1 MANRSKHS
9 FADFR
14 NKVKAFLHTKP
25 MRATG
30 KFLSVV
36 LKCVMTVLL
45 IGVITCC
52 IIGCVLT
59 VYVFNTFANSQEVPD
74 ITRIMENGTSIVYT
88 QNSDGEWVESQR
100 LEGINRIWEDLP
112 EIPEHLQKAV
122 VAIED
127 ERFYSHEGVDWKRT
141 LAAVVNKVLNRSDA
155 FGGST
160 ITQQLIKVVSDD
172 SDVTIERK
180 IREIFRAL
188 EMERD
193 YYTKDEIL
201 EAYLNILPLSDGV
214 VGVGAAANYYFG
226 KDVQDLS
233 LAECAVIAGITNSP
247 SYYDP
252 YDHPAHAKE
261 RQEIILD
268 KMHELGFITDDEY
281 IQAYGEELHYKSSAR
296 YVETQDYYVDQLIE
310 DVIADLQ
317 ETYGYNYNYA
327 EQLVYFGGLRIYSYE
342 NTDVQNMIESVFRD
356 ASNFPDIEG
365 EEEDPNAAIF
375 IMDYEGRTVATVGG
389 RGQKEGNRSLNRSTQ
404 SRRQPGSAIKPLAT
418 YAPAIDLDIVN
429 YSTLVRDAP
438 IELPDGSLWPSN
450 FAQSVGDRGYVTVQ
464 YALEDSFNTVPVR
477 ILQEM
482 GLETSYNFLTE
493 KLHFT
498 SLEENDM
505 NYAPLG
511 LGGFTYG
518 VTVREMCAGF
528 QIFGNGGYYNKPHTY
543 QKVTLDDEVLLE
555 HTVST
560 ETVVDPAT
568 ATIMNKLLQKV
579 FTQGTAS
586 SLYGYW
592 PNVEVFAKTGTTNDN
607 KDSYFAAGT
616 PYYVG
621 AVWLGYDNNDS
632 LSEYQ
637 RAYAKLLWNTCMLK
651 LHEGLP
657 GATFDEWGDVEGHYY
672 NSSTGCVGDGGS
684 YGYYKSSNV
693 PYSNNVLG
701 GISYD
706 VPVQETE
713 TTAEPTQTTAASTE
727 PETTETSEPE
737 PSETE
742 PQPTETTGAESE
754 PTEPQPTEPLPTE
767 PQPTD
772 PVVIPVNSP

>member
-1 MANRSKHS
+1 MANQSKHS
-9 FADFR
+9 FAGFW
-14 NKVKAFLHTKP
+14 NKVRAFFCTKP
-25 MRATG
+25 MRVTRRA
-30 KFLSVV
+30 LSVI
-36 LKCVMTVLL
+36 LKCIMTVLL
-45 IGVITCC
+45 IGVIASC

-100 LEGINRIWEDLP
+100 LEGINRIWADLP
-112 EIPEHLQKAV
+112 EIPDYLQKAV

-141 LAAVVNKVLNRSDA
+141 LAAVVNKLLNRSDA

-193 YYTKDEIL
+193 YYTKEEIL

-226 KDVQDLS
+226 KDVKELS
-233 LAECAVIAGITNSP
+233 LAECAVIAGITNNP

-261 RQEIILD
+261 RQELILD

-342 NTDVQNMIESVFRD
+342 NASVQKMIESVFED
-356 ASNFPDIEG
+356 SSNFPDIEG
-365 EEEDPNAAIF
+365 EEEDPNAAVF
-375 IMDYEGRTVATVGG
+375 IMDYEGRVVATVGG

-438 IELPDGSLWPSN
+438 IQLPDGSLWPSN
-450 FAQSVGDRGYVTVQ
+450 FAQSVGDFGYVTVQ
-464 YALEDSFNTVPVR
+464 YALEDSYNTVPVR

-493 KLHFT
+493 KLQFT
-498 SLEENDM
+498 SLEESDM
-505 NYAPLG
+505 DYAPLG

-560 ETVVDPAT
+560 ETVIDPAT

-592 PNVEVFAKTGTTNDN
+592 PYTEVFAKTGTTNDN
-607 KDSYFAAGT
+607 KDSYFVAGT

-651 LHEGLP
+651 LHEGLD

-672 NSSTGCVGDGGS
+672 SPSTGCVSDSGS
-684 YGYYKSSNV
+684 YGYYKTSNV

-701 GISYD
+701 GIVYD
-706 VPVQETE
+706 APVQETE
-713 TTAEPTQTTAASTE
+713 TPTSNAETTTVAVVSE
-727 PETTETSEPE
+727 ETTETEA
-737 PSETE
+737 
-742 PQPTETTGAESE
+742 QPTETQMSETEAPPSE
-754 PTEPQPTEPLPTE
+754 PTEPPTSEPTEPP
-767 PQPTD
+767 PDPTD
-772 PVVIPVNSP
+772 PATVVTG